1 MLGPLIFITAGP
13 PRRPFFRG
21 FRTGE
26 REANYGPLLG
36 AESLV
41 EPLETRRVAR
51 KLSSEARF
59 RSPPISFPARIPR
72 SSRFAPEGLSRPST
86 SCHGSA
92 VPDLRLKRS
101 QPSQPVGRNH
111 KLLMLFPCWRGRGG
125 QEKPPLPPKPTPPQN
140 GFPSFTLFPWGLSCR
155 GYNRYALAGCSNV
168 SFRVLR
174 FARAG

>member
-1 MLGPLIFITAGP
+1 M
-13 PRRPFFRG
+13 
-21 FRTGE
+21 
-26 REANYGPLLG
+26 
-36 AESLV
+36 

-125 QEKPPLPPKPTPPQN
+125 KEKPPLPPKPTPPQN
-140 GFPSFTLFPWGLSCR
+140 GFPSFTSFPWGLSCR